1 MPSRR
6 SGRDTQTLSAAVM
19 SALLPASA
27 AVGRRGHTVRLPP
40 QAPLIGWAWSLR
52 SPVRR

>member
-6 SGRDTQTLSAAVM
+6 SGRDTQTLSAAVT
-19 SALLPASA
+19 SALLP
-27 AVGRRGHTVRLPP
+27 
-40 QAPLIGWAWSLR
+40 APLIGWAWSLR